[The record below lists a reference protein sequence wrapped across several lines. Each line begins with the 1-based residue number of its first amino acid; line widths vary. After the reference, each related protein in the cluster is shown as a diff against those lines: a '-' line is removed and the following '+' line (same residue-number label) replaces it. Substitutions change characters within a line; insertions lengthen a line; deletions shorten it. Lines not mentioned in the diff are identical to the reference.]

1 MKKYEGMG
9 LTLEEIEFLEKE
21 NGGDD
26 DEASKFK
33 YSRTGS
39 DVYLPPV
46 SEDGDDDEMRHRQI
60 E

>member
-1 MKKYEGMG
+1 MG

-46 SEDGDDDEMRHRQI
+46 SEDGDDDEMRHR
-60 E
+60 